1 MKRLLHFTIGSLLL
15 LFAACDEVA
24 LEERFVQMEAI
35 TPRRAVLLEDF
46 TGQWCSNCPDAHK
59 IINELKEQ
67 YGEALFIAVAVH
79 AGSDKNAILEGSIPG
94 LVGLKQ
100 PEGDDYAARW
110 GIEAY
115 PSGVVN
121 RRGGKSTYQD
131 WPNLVREAL
140 LQESSLEMELTAAEN
155 EAGEIAVDVRLLPAA
170 DISGELQVWIVESG
184 ITALQQ
190 VGTAL
195 DVAYIHNHV
204 YRASVNGIWGEK
216 VSLASNVYKQFTY
229 TLPVKENWVKENL
242 SVVAFVYNDNGV
254 EQVAESP
261 LVCVKKE
268 E

>member
-1 MKRLLHFTIGSLLL
+1 MKRLLHFTTGCLLL

-140 LQESSLEMELTAAEN
+140 LQESSLEMELTAA
-155 EAGEIAVDVRLLPAA
+155 ASHLGAYGKAVFRNDVCFGRRGNRLPRAVKAQKSLKQ
-170 DISGELQVWIVESG
+170 SGHQRFG
-184 ITALQQ
+184 R
-190 VGTAL
+190 
-195 DVAYIHNHV
+195 N
-204 YRASVNGIWGEK
+204 
-216 VSLASNVYKQFTY
+216 
-229 TLPVKENWVKENL
+229 TLSQL
-242 SVVAFVYNDNGV
+242 RI
-254 EQVAESP
+254 
-261 LVCVKKE
+261 
-268 E
+268 